1 MLGMSRYDLT
11 DLEWRVI
18 EPLLPNKPR
27 GVPRVDDRRV
37 LNGIF
42 WVLRSGAPWRDL
54 PERYGPRT
62 TCYNRFVRWR
72 KAGVWHRLMDTI
84 SAAHDGEI
92 QMIDSTSIRAH
103 QQAATAKKG
112 MQIIVSVGPKAG
124 SRPKSTS
131 SSTRKDSRS
140 GSA

>member
-1 MLGMSRYDLT
+1 MSRYELIDF
-11 DLEWRVI
+11 EWRVI

-27 GVPRVDDRRV
+27 GVPRVDDRRM
-37 LNGIF
+37 LSGIF

-72 KAGVWHRLMDTI
+72 KAGVWDRLMDAIT
-84 SAAHDGEI
+84 AAHHGDV
-92 QMIDSTSIRAH
+92 QMIDSTSVRAH
-103 QQAATAKKG
+103 QQAATKRG
-112 MQIIVSVGPKAG
+112 QITVSVDHAAG
-124 SRPKSTS
+124 SRPRSRS
-131 SSTRKDSRS
+131 SSTRRGSRS

>member
-1 MLGMSRYDLT
+1 MSRYDLT
-11 DLEWRVI
+11 DFEWRVI

-72 KAGVWHRLMDTI
+72 KAGVIANAVAEHPSINDFHAPIVVANDSETLV
-84 SAAHDGEI
+84 
-92 QMIDSTSIRAH
+92 IDHSFIALDSLGACHGMWIGV
-103 QQAATAKKG
+103 QKG
-112 MQIIVSVGPKAG
+112 P
-124 SRPKSTS
+124 R
-131 SSTRKDSRS
+131 
-140 GSA
+140 

>member
-1 MLGMSRYDLT
+1 MSRYDLT
-11 DLEWRVI
+11 DFEWRVI

-54 PERYGPRT
+54 PERYCPRT

-72 KAGVWHRLMDTI
+72 KAGVWGRLMESITA
-84 SAAHDGEI
+84 SHDGGI
-92 QMIDSTSIRAH
+92 QMIDSTSVRAH

-112 MQIIVSVGPKAG
+112 VQILASVDRA
-124 SRPKSTS
+124 RTHDQD
-131 SSTRKDSRS
+131 TRRR
-140 GSA
+140 